1 MVPAIK
7 EREKPMPKIES
18 NVYLI
23 FAVAASVAI
32 FFVAGQPPISGVLNG
47 TGLHWIAHIA
57 TYAILAACYAKGL
70 PRIPVLLIVAL
81 TAVIGG
87 LHELYEVGKY
97 DIDFEFHDLFYDTLG
112 ALIGAALVRH
122 LAVPRVARQG

>member
-1 MVPAIK
+1 MI
-7 EREKPMPKIES
+7 KIEG
-18 NVYLI
+18 NVYLT
-23 FAVAASVAI
+23 FAIAVSLAI

-57 TYAILAACYAKGL
+57 TYGVLAACYAKGL
-70 PRIPVLLIVAL
+70 PRVSVLLIVAL

-97 DIDFEFHDLFYDTLG
+97 DIDFEFGDLFYDSLG

-122 LAVPRVARQG
+122 LVLPRVARQG